1 MNSIITVKTRI
12 LRKTEAVNTD
22 GKIWSKE
29 TIQELLD
36 KSDEAVYRAMI
47 QIYNKQT
54 SDEQKY
60 QDTHMYNSVGFTG
73 ADAEI
78 MSSFTEYYKKFDKLS
93 PKQMAIA
100 RKKMKKYWKQLL
112 NVIREANPNQP
123 ERVGVV
129 E

>member
-1 MNSIITVKTRI
+1 MKSIITVKTRI
-12 LRKTEAVNTD
+12 LKKTEAVNTD

-36 KSDEAVYRAMI
+36 KSDEAVYRAMK
-47 QIYNKQT
+47 QIYAKQT
-54 SDEQKY
+54 ADEQKY

-78 MSSFTEYYKKFDKLS
+78 MSSFTEYYEKFGKLS
-93 PKQMAIA
+93 PKQMVIA

-112 NVIREANPNQP
+112 NVIRESNPNQP